1 MAHPVKCSICGE
13 TFNRDKVE
21 CVATSSRRY
30 AHKSCYDK
38 QQGLLSE
45 EEIYKEKIF
54 NYVRNLFKSNFN
66 KTRIEYSHSPMRIHA
81 INFFL
86 IFNGSRNRRLF
97 KKGSKPI

>member
-66 KTRIEYSHSPMRIHA
+66 KIYKKNTPLETDGILYQIR
-81 INFFL
+81 
-86 IFNGSRNRRLF
+86 GSCP
-97 KKGSKPI
+97 S